1 MQRSPET
8 EKIEKHLD
16 VIGILFMVMAGFS
29 LLTVLFLPI
38 HFMMFEAFTNHF
50 PRQVNGPDPRRMI
63 QDMQPFIYIVYAMI
77 GFVSLII
84 GAVMLATGINL
95 RRRRH
100 FTFCVIGS
108 ALICPSFPLGTAL
121 GVWSLLTLYN
131 QHTRPLF
138 AERTALDDADFLD

>member
-8 EKIEKHLD
+8 EKIEKHLN
-16 VIGILFMVMAGFS
+16 VISILFMVLAGFS
-29 LLTVLFLPI
+29 LLTLLFLPL
-38 HFMMFEAFTNHF
+38 HFMMFESFMDHV
-50 PRQVNGPDPRRMI
+50 PRQANGPDPKKMMQEI
-63 QDMQPFIYIVYAMI
+63 QPFVYVVYAMI
-77 GFVSLII
+77 GVFSLII

-138 AERTALDDADFLD
+138 AERTSLDDADFLD